1 MRRFLAQLIAVLA
14 AIVMVTAAA
23 LAEKKKDTVVLDK
36 DTMVNGTVVK
46 AGTYRAQFD
55 FKTDIL
61 SIMKQDGKVMA
72 TAPGKIEALPRKLDQ
87 TQIVTE
93 NTGADQVLT
102 SITFSGD
109 NRAITIG
116 GGEAK
121 PAAGD
126 R

>member
-1 MRRFLAQLIAVLA
+1 
-14 AIVMVTAAA
+14 MVTAAA

-36 DTMVNGTVVK
+36 NTMVNGTLVK

-55 FKTDIL
+55 FKTDVL
-61 SIMKQDGKVMA
+61 SIMKEDGKLVA
-72 TAPGKIEALPRKLDQ
+72 TAPGKIEALPRKSEQ
-87 TQIVTE
+87 TKIVTE
-93 NTGADQVLT
+93 TTGDDQVMT

-116 GGEAK
+116 GGA
-121 PAAGD
+121 AAGD